1 MRNDS
6 PYTPLLN
13 ASANNHRRD
22 LLLVF
27 SALLLLA
34 SIIAFSGYRG
44 GFINSREPHA
54 DVSSSS
60 SSTSFDEAAKPSAVS
75 RGVSSGVSEKSNT
88 FLSGKVVGEAES
100 FPWDNTMLS
109 WQRTAFH
116 FQPEKNWMNGSTTS
130 IH

>member
-13 ASANNHRRD
+13 GPRDNHRRE

-27 SALLLLA
+27 SGLLLLA
-34 SIIAFSGYRG
+34 SIIAFSGFR
-44 GFINSREPHA
+44 REPHA

-60 SSTSFDEAAKPSAVS
+60 SSSSFTSSDEATKPSAVS

-88 FLSGKVVGEAES
+88 FLSGS
-100 FPWDNTMLS
+100 FSLVRLEKLS
-109 WQRTAFH
+109 RFLGIILCCRGREQLFIFSRRRI
-116 FQPEKNWMNGSTTS
+116 G
-130 IH
+130 